1 MPCFHP
7 LKAFRSSNGVRILS
21 GDSMIYNLRLPCG
34 QCVGCRLER
43 SRQWALRC
51 IHEAKLHEFNCFI
64 TLTYSDEHV
73 PSDGGLH
80 HRDFQLFMKRLR
92 KYADSDVRY
101 YMCGEY
107 GDNFGRP
114 HFHAI
119 LFGFTF
125 NDLTLWRKTS
135 AGSALFRSETL
146 ERLWPYGHSS
156 IGAVTFESAA
166 YVARYVM
173 KKVTGHNAHRA
184 YDSVSTETGEVFT
197 RHPEYNRMSLKPGI
211 GAGWY
216 EKFSSD
222 VFPHDR
228 VVHDGTP
235 SKPPR
240 YYDKL
245 LGRSNPELLADI
257 KAKRMLDGEARYMD
271 NTPNRLLA
279 KETVVKAQLSKL
291 KRGLMK

>member
-1 MPCFHP
+1 MSCFHP
-7 LKAFRSSNGVRILS
+7 LKAFRDSSGVRVLPA
-21 GDSMIYNLRLPCG
+21 DAQLFNLRLPCG

-51 IHEAKLHEFNCFI
+51 IHEASLHEFNCFV
-64 TLTYSDEHV
+64 TLTYDDAHV
-73 PSDGGLH
+73 PEDGGLH

-92 KYADSDVRY
+92 KSFPDFSIRY

-107 GDNFGRP
+107 GGDFGRP
-114 HFHAI
+114 HFHVI
-119 LFGFTF
+119 LFNHTF
-125 NDLTLWRKTS
+125 SDLTLWRKS
-135 AGSALFRSETL
+135 NAGSSLFRSATL
-146 ERLWPYGHSS
+146 EQLWPFGFSS

-173 KKVTGHNAHRA
+173 KKVTGSGSSRHYETLNE
-184 YDSVSTETGEVFT
+184 STGEIHS
-197 RHPEYNRMSLKPGI
+197 RRPEYNGMSLKPGI
-211 GAGWY
+211 GADWY
-216 EKFSSD
+216 KKFSSD

-245 LGRSNPELLADI
+245 LGRSNPDLLASI
-257 KAKRMLDGEARYMD
+257 KSKRVLDNESRFAD
-271 NTPNRLLA
+271 NTIQRLA
-279 KETVVKAQLSKL
+279 SKELVTKASISKL
-291 KRGLMK
+291 VRGFS